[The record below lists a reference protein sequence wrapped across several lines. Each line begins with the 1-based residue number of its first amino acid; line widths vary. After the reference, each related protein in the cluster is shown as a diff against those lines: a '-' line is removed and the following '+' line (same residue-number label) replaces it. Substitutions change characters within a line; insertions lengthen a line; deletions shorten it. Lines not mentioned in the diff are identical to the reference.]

1 MSNVVNLKGRLTVR
15 KWDGKPITKPGWVS
29 GIPIE
34 RYHSAGLCDGP
45 SVSSSNLR
53 TCWSKSAK
61 HMFAQ
66 WCENPDAEPREV
78 TRNMILGSA
87 AHHLLL
93 GEDGF
98 KLKFVAQPE
107 TYRDVKT
114 AVEKPWTYQANVCK
128 EWRAKQEDAGKT
140 VVTVK
145 ELKSVVQMAKSLA
158 LEPLVNDG
166 LLTGHIECS
175 GFWKDEE
182 TGLWIKVR
190 PDVIPPTDDTYVD
203 LKTAA
208 EVTTP
213 ALQSSIRSYG
223 YMQQGAL
230 IGEVCENLNLP
241 FAAFMLMFIETSSP
255 YCARTVPLVP
265 EDLGRGRQMNRSA
278 LREIKRSIEAGHW
291 MGPGEGELHELGIS
305 TDERGRIDARLKAEG
320 LA

>member
-1 MSNVVNLKGRLTVR
+1 MSNVVNLKSRLSVR
-15 KWDGKPITKPGWVS
+15 KWDGKKITKPGWVS

-45 SVSSSNLR
+45 AVSSSNLR

-61 HMFAQ
+61 HMYAE
-66 WCENPDAEPREV
+66 WCENPEHEPRET
-78 TRNMILGSA
+78 TRAMVLGAA

-98 KLKFVAQPE
+98 KLKFIAQPE
-107 TYRDVKT
+107 TYRDKKT
-114 AVEKPWTYQANVCK
+114 GEEKKWNNNADVC
-128 EWRAKQEDAGKT
+128 RAWHAAQEGKT

-145 ELKSVVQMAKSLA
+145 ELKSIVQMAKSLA
-158 LEPLVNDG
+158 LEPLVQDG

-190 PDVIPPTDDTYVD
+190 PDVIPPTDDTFVD
-203 LKTAA
+203 LKTAR

-213 ALQSSIRSYG
+213 ALMSSIRELG
-223 YMQQGAL
+223 YQQQGAL

-241 FAAFMLMFIETSSP
+241 FASFMLMFIETSSP
-255 YCARTVPLVP
+255 YCARTAPIKP
-265 EDLGRGRQMNRSA
+265 TALGQGRQMNRSA
-278 LREIKRSIEAGHW
+278 LRTIKSSIEAGHW
-291 MGPGEGELHELGIS
+291 MGPGEGELHDIGVSL
-305 TDERGRIDARLKAEG
+305 DEEERINARLKMEG